1 MRISY
6 LHGICVNNDAI
17 SNSIRD
23 EMTWLSE
30 AGHDVRLYAYAC
42 DHPQLAFTKVNDVN
56 DVVFDAHFQSSDL
69 VVFHFGVFYP
79 LFDAIAVTPKR
90 AKRLVVFHNITPKDF
105 VPAEHHETI
114 DKSFRQLAH
123 ICFTDQVVCV
133 SQTNLDVLREAGI
146 TVPATVL
153 PLALHSS
160 AELPAAKPGAE
171 DGVLRIAFLGRF
183 VRSKGPTELLRAL
196 EDVLGTH
203 PGVQVQLD
211 MIGNLAFSHKALLD
225 ELEAIMGRMRTR
237 HGERLRSAI
246 HGNAAEADKNRILRD
261 ADLFVLPSYHEGFCV
276 PILEA
281 LASGCQVISYDNSNI
296 PAIAGGLARL
306 VPTGDVAALG
316 RAMGEAVGQVAGAGW
331 HHPGGGYAAYAAHAG
346 AYVDSFAPRHAKRR
360 YLQFIRNLVS

>member
-1 MRISY
+1 MKISY

-42 DHPQLAFTKVNDVN
+42 DHAQLQFTKVNEVN

-79 LFDAIAVTPKR
+79 LFDAIAVAPRR
-90 AKRLVVFHNITPKDF
+90 AKRLVVFHNITPKAF
-105 VPAEHHETI
+105 VPAEHHDTI

-123 ICFTDQVVCV
+123 LCFADHVVCV
-133 SQTNLDVLREAGI
+133 SQTNLDVLRATGI

-160 AELPAAKPGAE
+160 ATLPDSKPGAA
-171 DGVLRIAFLGRF
+171 DGILRFAFLGRF
-183 VRSKGPTELLRAL
+183 VRSKGPTELLCAL
-196 EDVLGTH
+196 EAMLQAQ
-203 PGVQVQLD
+203 PALQVQLD
-211 MIGNLAFSHKALLD
+211 MIGNLAFSYSTLLD
-225 ELEAIMGRMRTR
+225 EIDAIMGRMRKQY
-237 HGERLRSAI
+237 GARLRIAI
-246 HGNAAEADKNRILRD
+246 HGNAAEAEKNRILRE

-281 LASGCQVISYDNSNI
+281 LASGCRVISYDNSNI

-306 VPTGDVAALG
+306 VPTGDVVALAQ
-316 RAMGEAVGQVAGAGW
+316 AMGEAAAEVAAPGW
-331 HHPGGGYAAYAAHAG
+331 YAPEGGYARYAGRAA
-346 AYVDSFAPRHAKRR
+346 AYVDSFAPQHARRR
-360 YLQFIRNLVS
+360 YLHFIRHLVS